1 MQSQRMKNEIHDP
14 AWQSRNRSPSDR
26 EYRLAEAL
34 EAILSEGIHDLEGI
48 VSALN
53 TRGIPSPD
61 GSSWIAETFRLEIEQ
76 LADGNGLLWQ
86 PPPARRAFG
95 AVAGQ
100 QGWRPCIG

>member
-1 MQSQRMKNEIHDP
+1 MPSSKTIQSQRMKNVIHDP

-61 GSSWIAETFRLEIEQ
+61 GSSWVAETFRLEIEQ

-86 PPPARRAFG
+86 PPPAG
-95 AVAGQ
+95 GPSNK
-100 QGWRPCIG
+100 GS